1 MRRFIAIA
9 SAAVIM
15 LATAA
20 PAGAAVAKV
29 NAAKKAVA
37 WDDVD
42 IDDGT
47 NYALC
52 TVYVLDWL
60 DNPYVRLWCIGDR
73 GDGRAWVRVRV
84 PGVRGDVTRVRVT
97 ATGDCNRQEVR
108 WRKRRSTVLVT
119 VSVTAEANCEVRTVR
134 VRHT

>member
-9 SAAVIM
+9 SAAVIT
-15 LATAA
+15 LATAS
-20 PAGAAVAKV
+20 PASAAVTKV

-42 IDDGT
+42 VNGSH
-47 NYALC
+47 YARC
-52 TVYVLDWL
+52 VVYVLDWL
-60 DNPYVRLWCIGDR
+60 DDPYVRLWCDGDR
-73 GDGRAWVRVRV
+73 GYGRAWVRIRV
-84 PGVRGDVTRVRVT
+84 PGVRGDVTRVRVA
-97 ATGDCNRQEVR
+97 ATGDCNRKEVS

-119 VSVTAEANCEVRTVR
+119 VSVTADDNCEVRTVK